1 MAKKDKE
8 PGRLRQLWRAYKV
21 TAKSDPSSVWIA
33 LGIGIA
39 AGVGVFAIGF
49 FSSQGNPWL
58 LALWGLSSTLTAV
71 LLAMVIMSRKAEQ
84 AAYSQ
89 IEGQS
94 GAVGAVIQSSLRG
107 SWTGAAQ
114 PVQVNA
120 RTKDAVYR
128 VIGKTG
134 VNLIGEGDP
143 QKLNKL
149 FDDEARKVQRAAPG
163 VYVKKI
169 VVGSNDDQVRLHK
182 MMKKVKSGKK
192 KLSRGE
198 IRVVAKRLDALGNSM
213 PIPKGID
220 PMNFRPSR
228 KM

>member
-1 MAKKDKE
+1 MAKKDKQ
-8 PGRLRQLWRAYKV
+8 PGRLKQLWRAYKT
-21 TAKSDPSSVWIA
+21 TAKANPSSVWIA
-33 LGIGIA
+33 LGVGLG
-39 AGVGVFAIGF
+39 AGLGVFAIGW

-58 LALWGLSSTLTAV
+58 LALWGISSTLTAV

-84 AAYSQ
+84 AAYAQ

-94 GAVGAVIQSSLRG
+94 GAVGAVVQSSLRG

-114 PVQVNA
+114 PVQVNS
-120 RTKDAVYR
+120 RTRDAVYR

-143 QKLNKL
+143 SKLKKL
-149 FDDEARKVQRAAPG
+149 FDDETRKVHRAVPN
-163 VYVKKI
+163 VHIRRI
-169 VVGSNDDQVRLHK
+169 VIGGNKDQVRLHK
-182 MMKKVKSGKK
+182 MMKSVKAGKK
-192 KLSRGE
+192 QLSRGE
-198 IRVVAKRLDALGNSM
+198 IRIVAKRLEALGNTM

>member
-8 PGRLRQLWRAYKV
+8 PGRLRQLWRAYKM
-21 TAKSDPSSVWIA
+21 TAKADPSSVWIA
-33 LGIGIA
+33 LGVGLV
-39 AGVGVFAIGF
+39 AGVAVFGIGW
-49 FSSQGNPWL
+49 FSAQGNPWL
-58 LALWGLSSTLTAV
+58 IALWAISSTLTAV
-71 LLAMVIMSRKAEQ
+71 LLAMVIMSRRAEQ
-84 AAYSQ
+84 AAYAQ

-120 RTKDAVYR
+120 RTRDAVYR

-134 VNLIGEGDP
+134 VNLIGEGDSS
-143 QKLNKL
+143 KLKKL
-149 FDDEARKVQRAAPG
+149 FDDETRKIHRAVPN
-163 VYVKKI
+163 VHIKRI
-169 VVGSNDDQVRLHK
+169 VVGTNQDQIRLHK
-182 MMKKVKSGKK
+182 MMKTVKSGKK
-192 KLSRGE
+192 QLSRGE
-198 IRVVAKRLDALGNSM
+198 IRIVAKRLEALGNSM

>member
-1 MAKKDKE
+1 MAKKDKQ
-8 PGRLRQLWRAYKV
+8 PGRFKQLWRAYKM
-21 TAKSDPSSVWIA
+21 TAKADPSSIWIA
-33 LGIGIA
+33 LGIGLA
-39 AGVGVFAIGF
+39 AGIAIFGIGL
-49 FSSQGNPWL
+49 FSAQGNPWL
-58 LALWGLSSTLTAV
+58 IALWAVSSTLTAV
-71 LLAMVIMSRKAEQ
+71 LLGMVIMSRKAES
-84 AAYSQ
+84 AAYAQ

-120 RTKDAVYR
+120 RTRDAVYR

-134 VNLIGEGDP
+134 VNLIGEGDST
-143 QKLNKL
+143 KLKKL
-149 FDDEARKVQRAAPG
+149 FDDETRKVHRAVPN
-163 VYVKKI
+163 VHIKKI
-169 VVGSNDDQVRLHK
+169 VVGTNPDQVRLHK
-182 MMKKVKSGKK
+182 MMKSVKAGKK
-192 KLSRGE
+192 QLSRGE
-198 IRVVAKRLDALGNSM
+198 IRIVAKRLEALGNSM

>member
-1 MAKKDKE
+1 MAKKDKQ

-21 TAKSDPSSVWIA
+21 TAKADPSSVWIA
-33 LGIGIA
+33 LGIGLA
-39 AGVGVFAIGF
+39 AGLGVFAIGW

-58 LALWGLSSTLTAV
+58 IALWVLSSTLTAV

-84 AAYSQ
+84 AAFAQ

-107 SWTGAAQ
+107 SWTGGAQ

-120 RTKDAVYR
+120 RTRDAVYR

-134 VNLIGEGDP
+134 VNLVGEGDP
-143 QKLNKL
+143 TKLKKL
-149 FDDEARKVQRAAPG
+149 FDDETRKIHRAVPN
-163 VYVKKI
+163 VYIKRI
-169 VVGSNDDQVRLHK
+169 VIGTNPDQVRLHK
-182 MMKKVKSGKK
+182 MMKAVKSGKK
-192 KLSRGE
+192 QLSRGE
-198 IRVVAKRLDALGNSM
+198 IRIVAKRLEALGNSM

>member
-1 MAKKDKE
+1 MAKKEKQ

-21 TAKSDPSSVWIA
+21 TAKADPSSVWIA
-33 LGIGIA
+33 LA
-39 AGVGVFAIGF
+39 VALVAGLAVFAIGL
-49 FSSQGNPWL
+49 FSAQGNPWL
-58 LALWGLSSTLTAV
+58 IALWAVSATLTAV
-71 LLAMVIMSRKAEQ
+71 LLGMVIMSRKAEQ
-84 AAYSQ
+84 AAYAQ

-120 RTKDAVYR
+120 RTRDAVYR

-143 QKLNKL
+143 SKLKKL
-149 FDDEARKVQRAAPG
+149 FDDETRKIHRAVPN
-163 VYVKKI
+163 VYIKRI
-169 VVGSNDDQVRLHK
+169 VVGSNADQVRLHK
-182 MMKKVKSGKK
+182 MMKAVKSGKK
-192 KLSRGE
+192 QLSRGE
-198 IRVVAKRLDALGNSM
+198 IRIVAKRLEALGNSM